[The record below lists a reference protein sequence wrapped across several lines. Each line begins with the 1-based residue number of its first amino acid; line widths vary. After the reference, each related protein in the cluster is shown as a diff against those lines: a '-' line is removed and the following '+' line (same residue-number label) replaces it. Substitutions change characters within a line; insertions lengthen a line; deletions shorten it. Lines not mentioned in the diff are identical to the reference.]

1 MQKQQLSQKML
12 QKLSP
17 QQIQLMKLLQ
27 IPTDM
32 LEQRIQEELEINPA
46 LEMDENLSSESEQ
59 DEKESDN
66 EDEDFEEESY
76 ILGTDGKKEKDD
88 SDDSYDDFETENFDS
103 EEFEEFNAE
112 ADDHLM
118 EEVFSEFE
126 TFDEQYNEKEDAYM
140 DDYLEDYIGDD
151 TSSYKLDAGNYNGDQ
166 EEKTIPIAVEG
177 SFGEYLEEQL
187 GMLDLDEA
195 EEKIARQ
202 IIGNIDE
209 DGYLRR
215 ETISI
220 VDDLMFTENIR
231 VSEEEVIRVLK
242 NVVQKLDPPGVAARD
257 LQECL
262 ELQLTKKMHSQDVA
276 ENYSRKEKHFLKLA
290 HTIIKNYFEEFS
302 KKHYNKLLRQ
312 LSLFND
318 DLKAATEEILKL
330 NPKPGSA
337 FASSSKS
344 VKYIVPDFI
353 IENKDGELELT
364 LNTKNAPELRVND
377 QYREMLENYSNNR
390 KDKKQREAAMFVK
403 QKIDAARWFIDAI
416 KQRQDTMFK
425 TMYTIM
431 SYQEEFFLTGDEK
444 KLKPMILKDIAE
456 ITGLDISTVSRVAN
470 SKYVQTEFGTKLLK
484 TFFSESLQTDS
495 GEEVSTL
502 EVKKILSEII
512 GGEDKKRPMSDE
524 KLMSI
529 LTKKGYNIARRTVA
543 KYREQL
549 GIPVARLRK
558 GL

>member
-27 IPTDM
+27 IPTAM
-32 LEQRIQEELEINPA
+32 LEQRIQEEMEGNPA
-46 LEMDENLSSESEQ
+46 LELEETL
-59 DEKESDN
+59 EKETDTEDN
-66 EDEDFEEESY
+66 EIESDDYFEEENY
-76 ILGTDGKKEKDD
+76 IIGADGKKEKEDADLDD
-88 SDDSYDDFETENFDS
+88 QYETFDNDADNFEDFSEEGTDLGLESSF
-103 EEFEEFNAE
+103 EEFEAY
-112 ADDHLM
+112 DDQY
-118 EEVFSEFE
+118 SEKDDSF
-126 TFDEQYNEKEDAYM
+126 M
-140 DDYLEDYIGDD
+140 DDYLEDYMSDD
-151 TSSYKLDAGNYNGDQ
+151 VSAYKLDAGNYNNDQ
-166 EEKTIPIAVEG
+166 EEKTIPIAVEN
-177 SFGEYLEEQL
+177 SFGEYLESQL
-187 GMLDLDEA
+187 GMLDLNR
-195 EEKIARQ
+195 EEELIALQ

-220 VDDLMFTENIR
+220 ADDLMFVENIK
-231 VSEEEVIRVLK
+231 VTEYDVVRVLK
-242 NVVQKLDPPGVAARD
+242 NVVQKLDPAGVGAQN

-262 ELQLTKKMHSQDVA
+262 QLQLERKLLSLEVV
-276 ENYSRKEKHFLKLA
+276 EEYSKEDKYYLKLA
-290 HTIIKNYFEEFS
+290 HRIIKDYFDEFS
-302 KKHYNKLLRQ
+302 KKHYSKLMRQ
-312 LSLFND
+312 LSLYND
-318 DLKAATEEILKL
+318 DLKAVTEEILKL

-337 FASSSKS
+337 YAPAQKIR
-344 VKYIVPDFI
+344 KYIIPDFI
-353 IENKDGELELT
+353 IENKEGVLELT
-364 LNTKNAPELRVND
+364 LNSKNAPELRVND
-377 QYREMLENYSNNR
+377 QYKEMLESYSNNK
-390 KDKKQREAAMFVK
+390 KDKKQKEAALFVK

-416 KQRQDTMFK
+416 KQRQDTMFR
-425 TMYTIM
+425 TMYTIL
-431 SYQEEFFLTGDEK
+431 SYQEEFFKMGDEK

-484 TFFSESLQTDS
+484 EFFSESLQTDS

-502 EVKKILSEII
+502 EVKKILKEII
-512 GGEDKKRPMSDE
+512 EAEDKKRPHSDE

-549 GIPVARLRK
+549 GISVARLRK

>member
-27 IPTDM
+27 IPTAM
-32 LEQRIQEELEINPA
+32 LEQRIQEEMEGNPA
-46 LEMDENLSSESEQ
+46 LELEETL
-59 DEKESDN
+59 EKETDKEDN
-66 EDEDFEEESY
+66 EIESDDYFEEENY
-76 ILGTDGKKEKDD
+76 IIGADGKKEKEDADLDD
-88 SDDSYDDFETENFDS
+88 QYETFDNDADNFEDFSEEGTDLGLESSF
-103 EEFEEFNAE
+103 EEFEAY
-112 ADDHLM
+112 DDQY
-118 EEVFSEFE
+118 SEKDDSF
-126 TFDEQYNEKEDAYM
+126 M
-140 DDYLEDYIGDD
+140 DDYLEDYMSDD
-151 TSSYKLDAGNYNGDQ
+151 VSAYKLDAGNYNNDQ
-166 EEKTIPIAVEG
+166 EEKTIPIAVEN
-177 SFGEYLEEQL
+177 SFGEYLESQL
-187 GMLDLDEA
+187 GMLDLNR
-195 EEKIARQ
+195 EEELIALQ

-220 VDDLMFTENIR
+220 ADDLMFVENIK
-231 VSEEEVIRVLK
+231 VTEYDVVRVLK
-242 NVVQKLDPPGVAARD
+242 NIVQKLDPAGVGAQN

-262 ELQLTKKMHSQDVA
+262 QLQLERKLLSLEVV
-276 ENYSRKEKHFLKLA
+276 EEYSKEDKYYLKLA
-290 HTIIKNYFEEFS
+290 HRIIKDYFDEFS
-302 KKHYNKLLRQ
+302 KKHYSKLMRQ
-312 LSLFND
+312 LSLYND
-318 DLKAATEEILKL
+318 DLKAVTEEILKL

-337 FASSSKS
+337 YAPAQKIR
-344 VKYIVPDFI
+344 KYIIPDFI
-353 IENKDGELELT
+353 IENKEGVLELT
-364 LNTKNAPELRVND
+364 LNSKNAPELRVND
-377 QYREMLENYSNNR
+377 QYKEMLESYSNNK
-390 KDKKQREAAMFVK
+390 KDKKQKEAALFVK

-416 KQRQDTMFK
+416 KQRQDTMFR
-425 TMYTIM
+425 TMYTIL
-431 SYQEEFFLTGDEK
+431 SYQEEFFKMGDEK

-484 TFFSESLQTDS
+484 EFFSESLQTDS

-502 EVKKILSEII
+502 EVKKILKEII
-512 GGEDKKRPMSDE
+512 EAEDKKRPHSDE

-549 GIPVARLRK
+549 GISVARLRK

>member
-27 IPTDM
+27 IPTAM
-32 LEQRIQEELEINPA
+32 LEQRIQEEMEGNPA
-46 LEMDENLSSESEQ
+46 LELEETL
-59 DEKESDN
+59 EKETDKEDN
-66 EDEDFEEESY
+66 EIESDDYFEEENY
-76 ILGTDGKKEKDD
+76 IIGADGKKEKEDADLDD
-88 SDDSYDDFETENFDS
+88 QYETFDNDADNFEDFSEEGTDLGLESSF
-103 EEFEEFNAE
+103 EEFEAY
-112 ADDHLM
+112 DDQY
-118 EEVFSEFE
+118 SEKDDSF
-126 TFDEQYNEKEDAYM
+126 M
-140 DDYLEDYIGDD
+140 DDYLEDYMSDD
-151 TSSYKLDAGNYNGDQ
+151 VSAYKLDAGNYNNDQ
-166 EEKTIPIAVEG
+166 EEKTIPIAVEN
-177 SFGEYLEEQL
+177 SFGEYLESQL
-187 GMLDLDEA
+187 GMLDLNR
-195 EEKIARQ
+195 EEELIALQ

-220 VDDLMFTENIR
+220 ADDLMFVENIK
-231 VSEEEVIRVLK
+231 VTEYDVVRVLK
-242 NVVQKLDPPGVAARD
+242 NVVQKLDPAGVGAQN

-262 ELQLTKKMHSQDVA
+262 QLQLERKLLSLEVV
-276 ENYSRKEKHFLKLA
+276 EEYSKEDKYYLKLA
-290 HTIIKNYFEEFS
+290 HRIIKDYFDEFS
-302 KKHYNKLLRQ
+302 KKHYSKLMRQ
-312 LSLFND
+312 LSLYND
-318 DLKAATEEILKL
+318 DLKAVTEEILKL

-337 FASSSKS
+337 YAPAQKIR
-344 VKYIVPDFI
+344 KYIIPDFI
-353 IENKDGELELT
+353 IENKEGVLELT
-364 LNTKNAPELRVND
+364 LNSKNAPELRVND
-377 QYREMLENYSNNR
+377 QYKEMLESYSNNK
-390 KDKKQREAAMFVK
+390 KDKKQKEAALFVK

-416 KQRQDTMFK
+416 KQRQDTMFR
-425 TMYTIM
+425 TMYTIL
-431 SYQEEFFLTGDEK
+431 SYQEEFFKMGDEK

-484 TFFSESLQTDS
+484 EFFSESLQTDS

-502 EVKKILSEII
+502 EVKKILKEII
-512 GGEDKKRPMSDE
+512 EAEDKKRPHSDE

-549 GIPVARLRK
+549 GISVARLRK